1 MYNYLEE
8 MTGDVMEYIT
18 DNYFPESYMPEDS
31 DIEDVLN
38 DELWAED
45 SITGNGV
52 NGHYFDNTVE
62 AQEAAFQN
70 VDLLIEA
77 IEEFG
82 NEPEQ
87 YKRAMK
93 DPHFADSTIRCY
105 LLETAISQA
114 LKELREA

>member
-1 MYNYLEE
+1 MYDYLKE

-18 DNYFPESYMPEDS
+18 DNYTPEDYMPENS
-31 DIEDVLN
+31 DIKEVLN

-45 SITGNGV
+45 SITGNGA
-52 NGHYFDNTVE
+52 NGKYFDSAAE
-62 AQEAAFQN
+62 AQQAAFQN

-87 YKRAMK
+87 YKKAMK

-105 LLETAISQA
+105 MLSNAIYNA